1 MNVLGVD
8 LAGPAG
14 ALNTGVVRFQVI
26 DDRLSFV
33 DELYDGSDQEL
44 LIEKIEI

>member
-8 LAGPAG
+8 LAGPTG

-26 DDRLSFV
+26 DDRLRVLSMSSTT
-33 DELYDGSDQEL
+33 DRIKSC
-44 LIEKIEI
+44 